1 MVHCRG
7 WGLYYTLSPSPQG
20 SNGTFLLSVGGPDA
34 EAFSVS
40 PDRAAGSMDVQ
51 VLVRAPELV
60 DYEDKTVMLVQVR
73 SVLGQQGARPTGP
86 LVPTLLILP
95 LSSGRGY

>member
-1 MVHCRG
+1 
-7 WGLYYTLSPSPQG
+7 
-20 SNGTFLLSVGGPDA
+20 
-34 EAFSVS
+34 
-40 PDRAAGSMDVQ
+40 MDVQ